1 MKRNFI
7 ARCKKHLCVETKT
20 DIVIFNVLLFAP
32 CLGTLELRKILC
44 CHFSD
49 FNSHF
54 ISSSIWF

>member
-32 CLGTLELRKILC
+32 CLGTLELGWPVYMGIKKLIERNRN
-44 CHFSD
+44 D
-49 FNSHF
+49 RT
-54 ISSSIWF
+54 